1 MDEERMVCECYGIR
15 VKDIKQA
22 MLDGNDT
29 FEKMERSMRLG
40 VLCGACVSDAK
51 KVIAALN
58 ENIQ

>member
-22 MLDGNDT
+22 ILDGNDT
-29 FEKMERSMRLG
+29 FEKMESSMRLG
-40 VLCGACVSDAK
+40 VLCGACVSDEK